1 MIKKFLLCA
10 AIALGILY
18 GSGSNLGAVKR
29 AITGTANDSARSVT
43 NSDTGNW
50 GTGSGY

>member
-1 MIKKFLLCA
+1 MVKKLILCA
-10 AIALGILY
+10 AIALGLLY

-29 AITGTANDSARSVT
+29 AITGAANDNARSVT
-43 NSDTGNW
+43 QSESSDW